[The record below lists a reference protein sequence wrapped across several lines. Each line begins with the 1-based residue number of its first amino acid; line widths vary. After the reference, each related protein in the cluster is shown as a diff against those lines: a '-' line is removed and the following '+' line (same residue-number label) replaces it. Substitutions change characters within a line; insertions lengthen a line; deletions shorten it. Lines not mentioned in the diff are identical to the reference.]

1 MVPLALL
8 LAGPQS
14 QFPAAVER
22 FLLAK
27 DRGAIAVRRRASA
40 SDPRHASHDCFEAQ
54 NRQIWSSGTLTNDL
68 GTHAPS
74 RALGVELAGC
84 SH

>member
-1 MVPLALL
+1 MISLALL

-27 DRGAIAVRRRASA
+27 DMGRHRRTPARL
-40 SDPRHASHDCFEAQ
+40 R
-54 NRQIWSSGTLTNDL
+54 L
-68 GTHAPS
+68 
-74 RALGVELAGC
+74 
-84 SH
+84 